1 MTTQVFLLLDMTG
14 SMQADKQA
22 TIDACNEFVEGLKAD
37 PHTRDFLFSLAVF
50 NSNIGLER
58 IVDGVPLDKAP
69 RLDHEH
75 YQPTGATPLY
85 DAMGQSMDLL
95 EGHQGQVLFIVQTDG
110 EENSSRTATRQQIVG
125 RVAEKTAAGW
135 QFVYLGCDIDA
146 MQQGGE
152 LGIAAGNTMSYDRT
166 RTGKAFTTLTDSAAR
181 YAVRGSKTGATF
193 FKPRPSG
200 KPRQGQTS

>member
-1 MTTQVFLLLDMTG
+1 MTTQVFLMLDMTG
-14 SMQADKQA
+14 SMQANKQA

-85 DAMGQSMDLL
+85 DAMWQSMDLMKA
-95 EGHQGQVLFIVQTDG
+95 HQGQVLFIVQTDG
-110 EENSSRTATRQQIVG
+110 EENSSRTATRQQIVD

-135 QFVYLGCDIDA
+135 
-146 MQQGGE
+146 QGGE
-152 LGIAAGNTMSYDRT
+152 LGIAAGNTMSYDRKH
-166 RTGKAFTTLTDSAAR
+166 TGKAFTTLTDSAAR